1 MVGSKSTKSSRHK
14 RMELKNIFVTSRFWL
29 LVKLELVRSR
39 KAIGMMLVITL
50 GMLILFGL
58 LLDIIVS
65 NIRLVYDHHE
75 NYAAS
80 MMIGG
85 FILSSLAFMDL
96 SSSLK
101 RSNYLT
107 LPASTLEK
115 FLSMWLLT
123 SVGWVVLYTLTFW
136 LYTVL
141 VNPIAGL
148 LFRSITF
155 QQFEP
160 FGEFSIKVIQYYF
173 VLQGI
178 FLVAAAHFKG
188 YVFAKTVFVLVLFA
202 LIIGIVSYFIMRD
215 SFLVE
220 HECTA
225 GHCEILSSIEAHT
238 GWRIVKWLFWWTLA
252 PLCWTITYMGLKEKE
267 V

>member
-1 MVGSKSTKSSRHK
+1 
-14 RMELKNIFVTSRFWL
+14 MELKNYFVVSRFWL
-29 LVKLELVRSR
+29 LLKLELFRSR
-39 KAIGMMLVITL
+39 RAIGMMLVITL

-65 NIRLVYDHHE
+65 DIRLVYDHHE

-96 SSSLK
+96 SSSLR

-107 LPASTLEK
+107 LPASTFEK

-123 SVGWVVLYTLTFW
+123 SVGWVMLYTLVFW
-136 LYTVL
+136 LYTVI
-141 VNPIAGL
+141 VNPIAAL
-148 LFRSITF
+148 LFGPITF
-155 QQFEP
+155 QPFEP
-160 FGEFSIKVIQYYF
+160 FGEYSMTVIQYYF

-188 YVFAKTVFVLVLFA
+188 YVFAKTIFVLVLFT
-202 LIIGIVSYFIMRD
+202 LIIGIISYFLMRD
-215 SFLVE
+215 SFLVD

-225 GHCEILSSIEAHT
+225 GHCEILDSIEVHT
-238 GWRIVKWLFWWTLA
+238 GWQIVKFLFWWTLA
-252 PLCWTITYMGLKEKE
+252 PLCWIVTYLGLKEKE

>member
-1 MVGSKSTKSSRHK
+1 
-14 RMELKNIFVTSRFWL
+14 MELKNYFVGSRFWL
-29 LVKLELVRSR
+29 LLKLELFRSR
-39 KAIGMMLVITL
+39 RAIGMMLVITL
-50 GMLILFGL
+50 GMLIVFGL

-65 NIRLVYDHHE
+65 DIRLVYDHHE

-96 SSSLK
+96 SSSLR

-107 LPASTLEK
+107 LPASTFEK

-123 SVGWVVLYTLTFW
+123 SVGWVILYTLVFW
-136 LYTVL
+136 LYTL
-141 VNPIAGL
+141 IVNPSAGL
-148 LFRSITF
+148 LFGPVKF
-155 QQFEP
+155 QPFEP
-160 FGEFSIKVIQYYF
+160 FGGFSMTVIQYYF

-188 YVFAKTVFVLVLFA
+188 YVFAKTVFVLVLFT
-202 LIIGIVSYFIMRD
+202 LIIGIVSYFLMRG
-215 SFLVE
+215 SFLID

-225 GHCEILSSIEAHT
+225 GHCEILDFIEGHT
-238 GWRIVKWLFWWTLA
+238 GWQILNFLFWWTLA
-252 PLCWTITYMGLKEKE
+252 PLCWIITYLGLKEKE